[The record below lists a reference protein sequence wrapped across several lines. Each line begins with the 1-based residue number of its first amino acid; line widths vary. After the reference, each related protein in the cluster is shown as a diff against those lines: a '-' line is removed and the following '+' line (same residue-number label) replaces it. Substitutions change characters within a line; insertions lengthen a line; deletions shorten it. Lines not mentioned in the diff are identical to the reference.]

1 MTYKTKI
8 AIAITIFL
16 WASGF
21 VGIRAGLQGYSP
33 EGLALF
39 RYLIASVCMAII
51 YYRMPSRNTVRTV
64 DALALMGVGAIG
76 IGVYNIT
83 LNYGELTVSSGMA
96 SFITSQAPII
106 TTILAI
112 IFLGERANKFR
123 ILGFLISIAGVAL
136 IAMGENGGLTLDTSI
151 LYILIATLAAGL
163 YSVLQKPFLKR
174 YHAIEVTTYIIWGAT
189 LFLSIYT
196 KQLQYDLMHATLNT
210 TLTVVYLGIFPAAI
224 AYLAWSYVLAQIPA
238 SRAVSFLYFMPFVA
252 TLLGWLCLDEVP
264 ILMSV
269 IGGLLAISGVWIVNQ
284 SYRWVSV
291 SIPEKVQA

>member
-1 MTYKTKI
+1 
-8 AIAITIFL
+8 
-16 WASGF
+16 
-21 VGIRAGLQGYSP
+21 
-33 EGLALF
+33 
-39 RYLIASVCMAII
+39 MAII
-51 YYRMPSRNTVRTV
+51 YYRMPSRNVVRTR
-64 DALALMGVGAIG
+64 DGLALMGVGAIG

-151 LYILIATLAAGL
+151 LYVLIATLAAGL

>member
-51 YYRMPSRNTVRTV
+51 YYRMPSRNTIRTL
-64 DALALMGVGAIG
+64 DALALMGVGVIG

-112 IFLGERANKFR
+112 VFLGERANKFR

-136 IAMGENGGLTLDTSI
+136 IAMGENAGLTLDTSI

-284 SYRWVSV
+284 SYRWVSA

>member
-21 VGIRAGLQGYSP
+21 VGIRAGLQSYSP

-51 YYRMPSRNTVRTV
+51 YYRMPSRNTIRTV

-123 ILGFLISIAGVAL
+123 ILGFLVSIAGVAL
-136 IAMGENGGLTLDTSI
+136 IAMGENGGLTLDASI